1 MGLFVLFFA
10 VFCKLF
16 PINSLLSFQRIYIDE
31 SLSLLSLLVNVCS
44 FHFERLLRSTFSL
57 GACGFF
63 LMFTKAKVITP
74 SNIVIIFLIG
84 KVNYCLSER
93 YFSFVFRFRP
103 HILTNILLFMGTWSR
118 GLWIVINFVNVI
130 NFITVFLFI
139 FIDILYFNKLGKI

>member
-1 MGLFVLFFA
+1 MGFFVLFFA

-74 SNIVIIFLIG
+74 SNIVIIFLKD
-84 KVNYCLSER
+84 KVNYWKVA
-93 YFSFVFRFRP
+93 FHFFFVFEHIFWQRFVVYGDLDSRP
-103 HILTNILLFMGTWSR
+103 VNCDKLCNSGKLYHSVFIYFYWYTLF
-118 GLWIVINFVNVI
+118 
-130 NFITVFLFI
+130 
-139 FIDILYFNKLGKI
+139 